1 MSRPE
6 FESRLRRS
14 LAVRAATA
22 TTSPDAWAAIERRKR
37 RQRRGGLVLA
47 LAALAVAVVVA
58 VPLIMVLGG
67 GGEDRMPPAPATR
80 APATTTPPATT
91 PAPGAGGAT
100 TTSGPS
106 STTVAVRPSSVADP
120 GAAVRAIGQQ
130 VAGDPLGAV
139 RFTDAG
145 GDNLVVLSS
154 RTEQRPS
161 QLAIGSEGTWVTLY
175 ADHFVTSGGR
185 TRLARKVQDGVQDC
199 TTDHQVEFKSRTPE
213 IFDLDGDGVGEILFG
228 YTVACVG
235 DISPLDL
242 KILVLEG
249 GDKYIMRGE
258 TYTSPG
264 LGKEALGRL
273 PVGKP
278 DPAWASWPKGTRA
291 LAERRWDAWAIR
303 E

>member
-14 LAVRAATA
+14 LAARASTA

-37 RQRRGGLVLA
+37 RQRRGGLLLA

-67 GGEDRMPPAPATR
+67 GGEDQMPPAPATR

-100 TTSGPS
+100 ATSGPS

-130 VAGDPLGAV
+130 VAGDPVGAV
-139 RFTDAG
+139 QFEDANG
-145 GDNLVVLSS
+145 TNLVVLS
-154 RTEQRPS
+154 QRYEERESTLGGP
-161 QLAIGSEGTWVTLY
+161 AAWVHVY
-175 ADHFVTSGGR
+175 ADQFVTSGGT
-185 TRLARKVQDGVQDC
+185 TRSLRKVQDGVDEC
-199 TTDHQVEFKSRTPE
+199 PTDDQVAFKSDKAE
-213 IFDLDGDGVGEILFG
+213 VSDLDGDGIGEILFG
-228 YTVACVG
+228 YTVGCAG
-235 DISPLDL
+235 DISPIDL

-249 GDKYIMRGE
+249 GDKYILRGE
-258 TYTSPG
+258 TYGAPG
-264 LGKEALGRL
+264 QGKEVYGRL

-278 DPAWASWPKGTRA
+278 DPAWASWPKGTQA
-291 LAERRWDAWAIR
+291 LAERHWDQWAIR